1 MKNKF
6 KLLALFG
13 LSLLTTSVVSCS
25 SFFGDDGYVI
35 ASHSVSVDP
44 TTGNTLLTIVF
55 SSEEVEPLTISIPKG
70 ISGDDGV
77 GIKKVTPVYEENRVV
92 ITIEY
97 TDDSI
102 ENTILSIPFGE
113 KGDDGKGIKE
123 VNVESLENG
132 DITIQFVYTD
142 ETIGDL
148 ITIPK
153 GKDGNGIKAIVPSY
167 DPLTK
172 VTTITVIFTDET
184 MALQVF
190 EIKDGEDGVSI
201 VSVTYSE
208 EYSDENNYCLVI
220 TYSDGY
226 VTNRSDSI

>member
-35 ASHSVSVDP
+35 SYYSVNVDP

-70 ISGDDGV
+70 MSGDDGV

-102 ENTILSIPFGE
+102 ENTIHSIPFGE
-113 KGDDGKGIKE
+113 
-123 VNVESLENG
+123 
-132 DITIQFVYTD
+132 
-142 ETIGDL
+142 
-148 ITIPK
+148 
-153 GKDGNGIKAIVPSY
+153 
-167 DPLTK
+167 
-172 VTTITVIFTDET
+172 
-184 MALQVF
+184 
-190 EIKDGEDGVSI
+190 
-201 VSVTYSE
+201 
-208 EYSDENNYCLVI
+208 
-220 TYSDGY
+220 
-226 VTNRSDSI
+226 

>member
-102 ENTILSIPFGE
+102 EDTILSIPVGE
-113 KGDDGKGIKE
+113 RGDDGNYQQEQRPAAEAHRRCAG
-123 VNVESLENG
+123 SLTHRVG
-132 DITIQFVYTD
+132 THHTA
-142 ETIGDL
+142 TGTL
-148 ITIPK
+148 
-153 GKDGNGIKAIVPSY
+153 
-167 DPLTK
+167 
-172 VTTITVIFTDET
+172 
-184 MALQVF
+184 
-190 EIKDGEDGVSI
+190 
-201 VSVTYSE
+201 
-208 EYSDENNYCLVI
+208 
-220 TYSDGY
+220 
-226 VTNRSDSI
+226 

>member
-97 TDDSI
+97 TD
-102 ENTILSIPFGE
+102 
-113 KGDDGKGIKE
+113 
-123 VNVESLENG
+123 ESLSFCL
-132 DITIQFVYTD
+132 FV
-142 ETIGDL
+142 
-148 ITIPK
+148 IP
-153 GKDGNGIKAIVPSY
+153 
-167 DPLTK
+167 L
-172 VTTITVIFTDET
+172 F
-184 MALQVF
+184 
-190 EIKDGEDGVSI
+190 I
-201 VSVTYSE
+201 VS
-208 EYSDENNYCLVI
+208 L
-220 TYSDGY
+220 
-226 VTNRSDSI
+226 